1 MLFRSIEYPKFLPE
15 IGTQIKG
22 RMVSL
27 VRRKPIE
34 NACARLVAPKYSFI
48 KETIT
53 DLNGEFTFNDIEI
66 PDSTNIWIYGIN
78 DNGKD
83 NLKVEL
89 YPDKKYPLVSKNIVE
104 TMNLYSD
111 DWESR
116 KTETINFNNLI
127 ENSQMRNYN
136 LQQIEVRANRIEK
149 PKVPVISKFSYVVPN
164 SLLENKRTQCLND
177 VLRSSLSGYFEST
190 DVDTGRSNKDGS
202 ILETGFRFKYKG
214 HYCKIFIDGME
225 QPQYMEKFWFENLR
239 NDAIE
244 QIELIDSF
252 SSVSLSSR
260 AASVI
265 YITTRKGSIE
275 KDNQDPSFA
284 NKMIR
289 SFQEPIEFYHPIYN
303 LDNIKENKGADKR
316 NTLYWN
322 PDLKFDSNGVAEIS
336 FFNSDNAQSFNL
348 IIEGVTDN
356 GKVFTI
362 RK

>member
-1 MLFRSIEYPKFLPE
+1 MAESSLAVSITDGAYNQTDSILGAVSSLLLLSDISGIVINPEIYVKDDCNEKNIDLLMMIKGWKRYYIDQAIKGDIEYPKFLPE

-225 QPQYMEKFWFENLR
+225 QPQYKEKFWFEKLR

-252 SSVSLSSR
+252 SSV
-260 AASVI
+260 
-265 YITTRKGSIE
+265 
-275 KDNQDPSFA
+275 
-284 NKMIR
+284 
-289 SFQEPIEFYHPIYN
+289 
-303 LDNIKENKGADKR
+303 
-316 NTLYWN
+316 
-322 PDLKFDSNGVAEIS
+322 
-336 FFNSDNAQSFNL
+336 
-348 IIEGVTDN
+348 
-356 GKVFTI
+356 
-362 RK
+362 